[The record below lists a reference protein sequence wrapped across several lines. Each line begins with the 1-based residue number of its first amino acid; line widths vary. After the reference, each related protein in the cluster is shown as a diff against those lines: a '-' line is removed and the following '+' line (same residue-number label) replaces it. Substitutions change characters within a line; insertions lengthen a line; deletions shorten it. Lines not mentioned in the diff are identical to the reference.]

1 MLNFIDYIKAWVEA
15 MENKNPELLESILHD
30 EFQWTSHHKS
40 SLPMQVRS
48 KKETIAWCLE
58 TKAKFLDTKPLYT
71 NDDVFVFVQDIIPPE
86 EKNSKFVT
94 MDLVKIK
101 NDKILSHNHVR
112 GIHPES

>member
-1 MLNFIDYIKAWVEA
+1 
-15 MENKNPELLESILHD
+15 
-30 EFQWTSHHKS
+30 
-40 SLPMQVRS
+40 
-48 KKETIAWCLE
+48 
-58 TKAKFLDTKPLYT
+58 
-71 NDDVFVFVQDIIPPE
+71 VQDIIPPE

>member
-1 MLNFIDYIKAWVEA
+1 
-15 MENKNPELLESILHD
+15 
-30 EFQWTSHHKS
+30 
-40 SLPMQVRS
+40 MQVRS

-71 NDDVFVFVQDIIPPE
+71 NDEVFVFVQDIIPPE